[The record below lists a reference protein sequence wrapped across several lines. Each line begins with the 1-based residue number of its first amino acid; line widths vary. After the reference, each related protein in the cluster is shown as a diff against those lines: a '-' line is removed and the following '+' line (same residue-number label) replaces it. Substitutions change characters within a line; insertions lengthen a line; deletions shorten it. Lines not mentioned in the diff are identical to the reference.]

1 MDQQN
6 HPHDSNKQKIVI
18 RALKNILTVNTT
30 KHYMINSCSTMFAKT
45 KRRYTIFTDSLCK
58 STKKKGIHKRNDAK
72 SESPGTDPNFFFFYF
87 STHLTTLILTS

>member
-30 KHYMINSCSTMFAKT
+30 KHYMINFCSTMFAKT

-72 SESPGTDPNFFFFYF
+72 SESPGTDPNFFLFYF

>member
-18 RALKNILTVNTT
+18 RTLKNILTVNTT
-30 KHYMINSCSTMFAKT
+30 KHYMIYSCSTMFAKT

-72 SESPGTDPNFFFFYF
+72 SESPRTAPNFFLFYF